1 MEVTKA
7 FWGELERSGSDPQK
21 AVGKCAGEQMPLANA
36 LASKCRWQMRWRAN
50 AVGKC
55 AGEQMPLA
63 NALASKCRWQMRWKS
78 ASGGC
83 KLASAVGCRLSAVS
97 WRGATVGWL

>member
-1 MEVTKA
+1 MDVTKA
-7 FWGELERSGSDPQK
+7 FWGELERSESDPQK
-21 AVGKCAGEQMPLANA
+21 AVGKCAG
-36 LASKCRWQMRWRAN
+36 K
-50 AVGKC
+50 
-55 AGEQMPLA
+55 QMPLA

-97 WRGATVGWL
+97 WRASGVGRL

>member
-1 MEVTKA
+1 MGVTKA
-7 FWGELERSGSDPQK
+7 FWGELKRSESDPQK

-55 AGEQMPLA
+55 AGNQRRAAVSWRRL
-63 NALASKCRWQMRWKS
+63 
-78 ASGGC
+78 
-83 KLASAVGCRLSAVS
+83 SAVGCRL
-97 WRGATVGWL
+97 